1 MKKKNL
7 GVYAAIASAVFLGLN
22 PIFGKHSLLAGFTP
36 LTVVTLRTA
45 GAALLLFVVMFFFKR
60 KYLFIYPVGLIGC
73 LLAGFINGAG
83 SILYYTAL
91 ARLDASIAHLLYSFY
106 PLFLVLWQL
115 LDSQHIH
122 KTTLI
127 RLVVSTI
134 GVVLLVSAGGQRLD
148 MLGALLM
155 IGSAI
160 LYALHLLINQRV
172 LYEVPAPT
180 VTLYTLLS
188 MTLTV
193 TIAYILFDRQLPLL
207 TYAWW
212 PIIGMNLFTFASR
225 LTLFLG
231 IKHLGSV
238 QTAMLGLGELLVTVL
253 VAVIWLGDQLYWSQ
267 WLGAAMLAIS
277 LLLVAFDQPP
287 QEKPKPARFLAWLNP
302 PQVDK
307 DIPWRSQP

>member
-1 MKKKNL
+1 MTNKNF
-7 GVYAAIASAVFLGLN
+7 GIYAAIASAVFLGLN

-45 GAALLLFVVMFFFKR
+45 GAALLLFVVMYFFKR
-60 KYLFIYPVGLIGC
+60 KFLYIYPIGLVGC

-91 ARLDASIAHLLYSFY
+91 SHLDASIAHLLYSFY

-115 LDSQHIH
+115 LDLQPIRKLTS
-122 KTTLI
+122 I
-127 RLVVSTI
+127 RLIASII
-134 GVVLLVSAGGQRLD
+134 GVILLISTAQHQVD
-148 MLGALLM
+148 VVGAILM

-193 TIAYILFDRQLPLL
+193 TIAYALFDRQLPLL

-212 PIIGMNLFTFASR
+212 PIIGMTIFTFASR

-231 IKHLGSV
+231 VKHLGSV
-238 QTAMLGLGELLVTVL
+238 QTAMLGLGELLVTVF
-253 VAVIWLGDQLYWSQ
+253 VAMIWLGEQLYWTQ
-267 WLGAAMLAIS
+267 WIGAALLGSS
-277 LLLVAFDQPP
+277 LLLIAFDKFTP
-287 QEKPKPARFLAWLNP
+287 ENRKSTRFLAWLNP
-302 PQVDK
+302 PRVDT

>member
-1 MKKKNL
+1 MNKKNL
-7 GVYAAIASAVFLGLN
+7 GIYAAIASAIFLGLN

-45 GAALLLFVVMFFFKR
+45 GAALLLFVVMFLFKR
-60 KYLFIYPVGLIGC
+60 KFLFIYPVGLAGC

-91 ARLDASIAHLLYSFY
+91 SRLDASIAHLLYSFY
-106 PLFLVLWQL
+106 PLFLVFWQL
-115 LDSQHIH
+115 LDRQRIT
-122 KTTLI
+122 KTTAI
-127 RLVVSTI
+127 RMVVSTI
-134 GVVLLVSAGGQRLD
+134 GVILLVSAGGQKID
-148 MLGALLM
+148 MLGAFLM
-155 IGSAI
+155 IGSSI

-193 TIAYILFDRQLPLL
+193 TVAYLLFDRELPLI
-207 TYAWW
+207 TYSWW
-212 PIIGMNLFTFASR
+212 PIIGMTIFTFASR

-238 QTAMLGLGELLVTVL
+238 QTAMLGLGELLVTVF
-253 VAVIWLGDQLYWSQ
+253 VAVVWLDDQLFWSQ
-267 WLGAAMLAIS
+267 WLGAVMLGIS
-277 LLLVAFDQPP
+277 LMLVAFDKSP
-287 QEKPKPARFLAWLNP
+287 QEKPNPARFLAWLNP
-302 PQVDK
+302 PKVDT

>member
-1 MKKKNL
+1 MNKKNL
-7 GVYAAIASAVFLGLN
+7 GIYAAVASAIFLGLN

-36 LTVVTLRTA
+36 LTVVTLRTG
-45 GAALLLFVVMFFFKR
+45 GAALLLFLVMFFFKR
-60 KYLFIYPVGLIGC
+60 KVLYIYPVGLLGC
-73 LLAGFINGAG
+73 LLAGFVNGTG

-91 ARLDASIAHLLYSFY
+91 SRLDASVAHLLYSFY

-115 LDSQHIH
+115 LDHQKINRN
-122 KTTLI
+122 TAI
-127 RLVVSTI
+127 RLLISTA
-134 GVVLLVSAGGQRLD
+134 GVFLLVSAGGQQID
-148 MLGALLM
+148 MLGAILM
-155 IGSAI
+155 IGSSI

-193 TIAYILFDRQLPLL
+193 SLAYLIFDRDLPLL

-212 PIIGMNLFTFASR
+212 PIIGMTIFTFASR

-231 IKHLGSV
+231 VKHLGSV
-238 QTAMLGLGELLVTVL
+238 QTAMLGLGELLVTVF
-253 VAVIWLGDQLYWSQ
+253 VAVIWLNDQLYWSQ
-267 WLGAAMLAIS
+267 WLGAALLGIS
-277 LLLVAFDQPP
+277 LLLIAFDKSPA
-287 QEKPKPARFLAWLNP
+287 EKPKSARFLAWLNP
-302 PQVDK
+302 PQVDT